1 MKNSKKKMPTTQ
13 IRPSVTIE
21 TAMVL
26 QILSEKE
33 GKSLGVVLEEIL
45 QESEKFKKTR
55 ERLYSAL

>member
-1 MKNSKKKMPTTQ
+1 MPTTQ

-33 GKSLGVVLEEIL
+33 GKSLGAVLEEIL

-55 ERLYSAL
+55 ERLYSAF